1 VRCWY
6 YQPLCR
12 RAEGVSRPGLI
23 TPRSLRSCPC
33 DKLRMPA
40 DDEKPRDRI
49 SPPEEA
55 QKLLGA
61 LSESDRALWA
71 TAMYAGLRAGE
82 LMALRWEDIDLD
94 AGVIHVERSYDPK
107 EHEIV
112 QTKNRQRRD
121 VPTIGALRRHLMELK
136 LRARPGVALVFPRR
150 DGGHFTATK
159 RAQPCTDSLEA
170 RWPEPDRA
178 ARVPP

>member
-1 VRCWY
+1 
-6 YQPLCR
+6 
-12 RAEGVSRPGLI
+12 
-23 TPRSLRSCPC
+23 
-33 DKLRMPA
+33 MPA

-49 SPPEEA
+49 APPEEA